1 MHFVAVSRV
10 RTNTFFPPRCEKMK
24 HTAHANRSDA
34 IAALLNPARGIRDEQ
49 KRKGVTPRDHTKDNM
64 KYIKQLQDMNK
75 KRQTE
80 KAGALLRPEPNPSVP
95 RAEAVPPMRTSGSGH
110 AA

>member
-1 MHFVAVSRV
+1 
-10 RTNTFFPPRCEKMK
+10 MK
-24 HTAHANRSDA
+24 HTAQANRSDA

-49 KRKGVTPRDHTKDNM
+49 KRKGVSPRDHTKDNM
-64 KYIKQLQDMNK
+64 KYIKQLQDINK

-80 KAGALLRPEPNPSVP
+80 KAKAGALLRPEPNPSVP

>member
-1 MHFVAVSRV
+1 
-10 RTNTFFPPRCEKMK
+10 MK
-24 HTAHANRSDA
+24 HTAQANRSDA

-64 KYIKQLQDMNK
+64 KYIKQLQDINK

-80 KAGALLRPEPNPSVP
+80 KAKAGALLRPEPNPSVP
-95 RAEAVPPMRTSGSGH
+95 RAEAVPPMRTSASGH